1 MKIVGIIIE
10 SNPFHNGHQYLIDQ
24 VKKQLNPDILIAL
37 SSGYFT
43 MRGEISLLSKKTKT
57 KLLLYA
63 VFDLVIDFPLYLL
76 LNSSDYFG
84 KNGVDILKRCNIT
97 HLAFGIEADNLDQLI
112 SISNLMDSNNFKKT
126 LVNNLKN
133 QISYKKA
140 IQKSLTSLSDLDSNT
155 IDILMHSNNNVFVLK
170 RLFIMIYN
178 C

>member
-57 KLLLYA
+57 KLLLDA
-63 VFDLVIDFPLYLL
+63 GFDLVIDFPLYLL

-84 KNGVDILKRCNIT
+84 KNGVDIHCV
-97 HLAFGIEADNLDQLI
+97 
-112 SISNLMDSNNFKKT
+112 
-126 LVNNLKN
+126 VNVKE
-133 QISYKKA
+133 QYRAAKA
-140 IQKSLTSLSDLDSNT
+140 ILDE
-155 IDILMHSNNNVFVLK
+155 MEEQ
-170 RLFIMIYN
+170 
-178 C
+178 